1 MVMHLEEE
9 KNTKMKNKQ
18 KNITKAVKPGKT
30 LAGRIQKVPKNRH
43 EIAYMAGPFK

>member
-30 LAGRIQKVPKNRH
+30 WLEGSKRFPKP
-43 EIAYMAGPFK
+43 A